1 MEVILNYQ
9 FSILDKK
16 VEEKMTKNIK
26 KEATV
31 RIRLPKDRRDQEDV
45 FVGIN
50 EKTWL
55 IKRGVE
61 GEVPVCVAEVLENRE
76 AMLEKI
82 MAFEDANV
90 SRI

>member
-1 MEVILNYQ
+1 
-9 FSILDKK
+9 
-16 VEEKMTKNIK
+16 MTKNSKSK
-26 KEATV
+26 KEKTV

-61 GEVPVCVAEVLENRE
+61 VEVPECVAEVLENRE
-76 AMLEKI
+76 IMLEKI

-90 SRI
+90 SGV